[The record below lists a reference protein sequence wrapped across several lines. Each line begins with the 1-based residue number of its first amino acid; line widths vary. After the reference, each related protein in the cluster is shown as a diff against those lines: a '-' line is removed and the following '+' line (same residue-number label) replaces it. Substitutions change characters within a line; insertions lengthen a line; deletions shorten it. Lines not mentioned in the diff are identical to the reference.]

1 MDRVLK
7 CKRKTYQHKKRGKT
21 EGQYRIIGFRR
32 YTAQQWHDGA
42 MHIQQYYGHFSFDE
56 RFKKGGKGKYSKV
69 QPRVEEILRSGGSVV
84 LA

>member
-1 MDRVLK
+1 MPAK
-7 CKRKTYQHKKRGKT
+7 HINTRKGVKQKDSTKSLGSEDILRSSGMMVQS
-21 EGQYRIIGFRR
+21 
-32 YTAQQWHDGA
+32 

>member
-1 MDRVLK
+1 MPAKHINTRK
-7 CKRKTYQHKKRGKT
+7 GIKREESK
-21 EGQYRIIGFRR
+21 YRIIGFRG